1 MSAHLHRNARSFRKY
16 PRFYPGIGALKGL
29 FFVIGALLTLAFLFH
44 AQITV
49 RDLEANQREL
59 ARALGVYFITR
70 STSDDVT
77 DDHELGLLIDQIQ
90 RTEMPIVVTDETG
103 APTLWRG
110 IGIPWVPD
118 DPEIVDRVRPLV
130 ARMDAETEPV
140 RLQVPGLDMLL
151 HYQYSPAVRRMRWL
165 PFVEIGLGGLF
176 VFLSLFIYRNIK
188 HLEQRRI
195 WVGMAR
201 ETAHQLGT
209 PLSAMKGWLELIKAQ
224 LVRNGRAGEEERGQV
239 DYILGEM
246 DGDLNRLN
254 KIASR
259 FSQIGSVPELTRQD
273 IRAILDDC
281 VAYFNRRTPTRTN
294 SVSIRT
300 AYETAESLEVDVN
313 RELLEWVVEN
323 LIRNALD
330 AMDAEDGLIRVSAR
344 FDEDEGAVSV
354 RVQDNGK
361 GIRPGVRKRIF
372 EPGVST
378 KTRGWGLGLSLSR
391 RIIEEYH
398 GGRLTLRESRA
409 GKGTTFE
416 FTLPVPG

>member
-1 MSAHLHRNARSFRKY
+1 M
-16 PRFYPGIGALKGL
+16 
-29 FFVIGALLTLAFLFH
+29 
-44 AQITV
+44 
-49 RDLEANQREL
+49 
-59 ARALGVYFITR
+59 
-70 STSDDVT
+70 T
-77 DDHELGLLIDQIQ
+77 DDRELGLLIDQIQ
-90 RTEMPIVVTDETG
+90 RPDMPIVVTDEAG
-103 APTLWRG
+103 EPTLWKD

-118 DPEIVDRVRPLV
+118 DPGVVARVRPMV
-130 ARMDAETEPV
+130 AGMDAETEPV
-140 RLQVPGLDMLL
+140 RLQVSGLNMLL

-188 HLEQRRI
+188 HLEQRHI
-195 WVGMAR
+195 WIGMAR

-224 LVRNGRAGEEERGQV
+224 LHLNRRRSPGEELDQV
-239 DYILGEM
+239 DLILGEM

-281 VAYFNRRTPTRTN
+281 VGYFNKRTPTKT
-294 SVSIRT
+294 SSISIRT
-300 AYETAESLEVDVN
+300 IYETTEPLKVDVN

-323 LIRNALD
+323 LIKNALD
-330 AMDAEDGLIRVSAR
+330 AVDAEGGLIQVFAG
-344 FDEDEGAVSV
+344 FDRDAGFVSV

-361 GIRPGVRKRIF
+361 GIQPGARKRIF
-372 EPGVST
+372 EPGFST

-391 RIIEEYH
+391 RIIEESH
-398 GGRLTLRESRA
+398 GGRLILRESRA
-409 GKGTTFE
+409 GEGTTIE
-416 FTLPVPG
+416 FRLPIPG